1 MKNLFCL
8 FLLLGL
14 PATVLSRTLLVVA
27 GGYQTCPTSTEL
39 LPLPHGPS
47 IATIIR
53 SASGLIQALKSQDPE
68 VDVIWS
74 CYSGLL
80 AKTSLTHMAA
90 DGPMSFRYG
99 FLGPRGP
106 EQTGFLPISAVQLD
120 GGRPIRAFFDFVRH
134 YVEASSPSHIYLTG
148 HSYGGWTA
156 LQLGV
161 RLIADGRALAGTM
174 LIDPISPFQCSAN
187 VLTFSVLSFAKA
199 PEGCLK
205 APRDMLHRDM
215 EDLARNSG
223 WQLNIY
229 QTQLSFL
236 HSGPMTY
243 GGWQN
248 QQIQSFSHY
257 TPFGDVHTAL
267 ATDPRVWKK
276 GTAFLSCSKS
286 KG

>member
-14 PATVLSRTLLVVA
+14 PATVLGRTLLVVA

-47 IATIIR
+47 IATILR
-53 SASGLIQALKSQDPE
+53 SAGGLIEALKSQDPE

-74 CYSGLL
+74 CYSGVL

-99 FLGPRGP
+99 VLGPRGP
-106 EQTGFLPISAVQLD
+106 KQNGFLSISAVQLD
-120 GGRPIRAFFDFVRH
+120 NGRPIRPFFDFVRH
-134 YVEASSPSHIYLTG
+134 YVETSSPSHIYLAG

-187 VLTFSVLSFAKA
+187 DSTEKVRT
-199 PEGCLK
+199 
-205 APRDMLHRDM
+205 
-215 EDLARNSG
+215 LAE
-223 WQLNIY
+223 
-229 QTQLSFL
+229 
-236 HSGPMTY
+236 H
-243 GGWQN
+243 
-248 QQIQSFSHY
+248 
-257 TPFGDVHTAL
+257 
-267 ATDPRVWKK
+267 
-276 GTAFLSCSKS
+276 
-286 KG
+286 